1 MSKLSEKLAKA
12 PLLEEERQTKAL
24 GVYPYFRAISSDQD
38 AEVTINGKQVLM
50 FGSNSYLGL
59 TNHPKVKQAGI
70 DAIKKYGCGCAGS
83 PFLNGYMD
91 IHVELEQKLAK
102 FVGKDSAICFSTG
115 FQSNLGALSA
125 VVGRGDYIICDER
138 DHASIVDGRRLSFAT
153 TLKFKHNDMASL
165 EDVLKKL
172 PLNATKLIV
181 VDGVFSMEG
190 DIANLPEIVRLSE
203 KYGGSIYVDEAHSIG
218 VLGKEGRGVCNYFGV
233 TDKVDIIVG
242 TFSKSLATIGG
253 FVAANNEIIDFL
265 RHHSRP
271 YIFSASISPA
281 ATASVIKALDIIQEE
296 PERLQHLW
304 DMTNYSLKMFREYG
318 FEIGPTETPI
328 IPLYIRDMRK
338 TFTITRE
345 LLDNGVFVS
354 PVIPPACPPEDTL
367 IRFALMATH
376 TKEQVDRAI
385 DILVKVFRKYEVI
398 K

>member
-1 MSKLSEKLAKA
+1 MSRLSEKLAKA
-12 PLLEEERQTKAL
+12 PLLEEERQTKAI

-38 AEVTINGKQVLM
+38 SEVTINGKKVLM

-70 DAIKKYGCGCAGS
+70 EAIKKYGTGCAGS

-91 IHVELEQKLAK
+91 IHVELEEKLAS
-102 FVGKDSAICFSTG
+102 FVGKQKSIIYSTG
-115 FQSNLGALSA
+115 FQSNLGALSSI
-125 VVGRGDYIICDER
+125 VSRGDYIICDER

-153 TLKFKHNDMASL
+153 TLKFKHNDMSSL

-172 PLNATKLIV
+172 PADAIKLIV

-190 DIANLPEIVRLSE
+190 DIAPLPDIVFLSE
-203 KYGGSIYVDEAHSIG
+203 KYGGSVYVDEAHSLG
-218 VLGKEGRGVCNYFGV
+218 VLGKEGRGVCNHFGL
-233 TDKVDIIVG
+233 TDRVDIIMG

-253 FVAANNEIIDFL
+253 FVAADNDIMDFL

-281 ATASVIKALDIIQEE
+281 ATASVLKALEIITSE
-296 PERLQHLW
+296 PERLDNLW
-304 DMTNYSLKMFREYG
+304 AMTNYSLKTFRDFG
-318 FEIGPTETPI
+318 FEIGPTQTPI

-338 TFTITRE
+338 TFTVTRD
-345 LLDNGVFVS
+345 LLDKGIFVS
-354 PVIPPACPPEDTL
+354 PVIPPACAPEDTL

-385 DILVKVFRKYEVI
+385 EVLVEVFRKYDII

>member
-1 MSKLSEKLAKA
+1 MSRLSDKLSKA
-12 PLLEEERQTKAL
+12 PLLEEERQTKKA

-38 AEVTINGKQVLM
+38 SSVTIKGKKVLM

-59 TNHPKVKQAGI
+59 TNHPEVEKAGME
-70 DAIKKYGCGCAGS
+70 AIEKYGTGCAGS

-91 IHVELEQKLAK
+91 IHVKLEEKLAD
-102 FVGKDSAICFSTG
+102 FVGKQKAIVYSTG
-115 FQSNLGALSA
+115 FQSNLGALSCI
-125 VVGRGDYIICDER
+125 VGRGDYIICDER

-153 TLKFKHNDMASL
+153 TLKFKHNDMTSL
-165 EDVLKKL
+165 ENVLKNL
-172 PLNATKLIV
+172 PAEAIKLIV

-190 DIANLPEIVRLSE
+190 DIANLPAIVELSE
-203 KYGGSIYVDEAHSIG
+203 KYGGSVYVDEAHSIG
-218 VLGKEGRGVCNYFGV
+218 VLGKEGRGVCNYYGL

-253 FVAANNEIIDFL
+253 FVAADETIMDFI

-281 ATASVIKALDIIQEE
+281 ATASVLKALDIVLQE
-296 PERLQHLW
+296 PQRLEHLW
-304 DMTNYSLKMFREYG
+304 EMTRYALDLFRSYG
-318 FEIGPTETPI
+318 FEIGPTQTPI
-328 IPLYIRDMRK
+328 IPLYVRDMRK

-345 LLDNGVFVS
+345 LLDRGIFIS
-354 PVIPPACPPEDTL
+354 PVIPPACAPEDTL

-376 TKEQVDRAI
+376 SKEQI
-385 DILVKVFRKYEVI
+385 DTAVNVLVEVFKKYQII

>member
-1 MSKLSEKLAKA
+1 MSRLSEKLGKD
-12 PLLEEERQTKAL
+12 PLLEEEKQAKAL

-38 AEVTINGKQVLM
+38 AEVLIDNKKVLM

-70 DAIKKYGCGCAGS
+70 EAIKKYGTGCAGS

-91 IHVELEQKLAK
+91 IHVELEEKLAK
-102 FVGKDSAICFSTG
+102 FVGKDSAIVYSTG
-115 FQSNLGALSA
+115 FQSNLGALSC
-125 VVGRGDYIICDER
+125 VLGRKDYIICDER
-138 DHASIVDGRRLSFAT
+138 DHASIVDGRRLSFANIQ
-153 TLKFKHNDMASL
+153 KFKHNDMASL
-165 EDVLKKL
+165 EEVLMKL
-172 PLNATKLIV
+172 PEESIKLIV

-203 KYGGSIYVDEAHSIG
+203 KYNANIYVDEAHSLG
-218 VLGKEGRGVCNYFGV
+218 VLGKEGRGVCNHFGV

-253 FVAANNEIIDFL
+253 FVAADSKTMDFL

-281 ATASVIKALDIIQEE
+281 ATASVIAALDIIHEE
-296 PERLQHLW
+296 PERLSHLW
-304 DMTNYSLKMFREYG
+304 EITNYSLSVFRSYG

-328 IPLYIRDMRK
+328 IPLYIRDMQK
-338 TFTITRE
+338 TFAITRE
-345 LLDNGVFVS
+345 LLDNGIFVS
-354 PVIPPACPPEDTL
+354 PVIPPACPPEETL

-376 TKEQVDRAI
+376 SKEQIDRAVEV
-385 DILVKVFRKYEVI
+385 LVKVFRKYGVI

>member
-1 MSKLSEKLAKA
+1 MSKLSEKLGKD
-12 PLLEEERQTKAL
+12 PLLEEERQTKLL

-38 AEVTINGKQVLM
+38 AEVLIDNKKVLM

-59 TNHPKVKQAGI
+59 TNHPKVKEAGI
-70 DAIKKYGCGCAGS
+70 EAIKKYGTGCAGS

-91 IHVELEQKLAK
+91 IHVELEEKLAA
-102 FVGKDSAICFSTG
+102 FVGKQKAIVYSTG
-115 FQSNLGALSA
+115 FQSNLGALSCL
-125 VVGRGDYIICDER
+125 VGRNDYIICDER

-153 TLKFKHNDMASL
+153 ILKFKHNDMSSL

-172 PLNATKLIV
+172 PNEAIKLIV

-190 DIANLPEIVRLSE
+190 DIAKLPEIVALSE
-203 KYGGSIYVDEAHSIG
+203 KYSGSVYVDEAHSLG
-218 VLGKEGRGVCNYFGV
+218 VLGKEGRGVCNHFNL
-233 TDKVDIIVG
+233 TDKVDVLIG

-253 FVAANNEIIDFL
+253 FVASDNEIMDYL
-265 RHHSRP
+265 RHHSRS

-281 ATASVIKALDIIQEE
+281 ATASVLAALDIIKQE
-296 PERLQHLW
+296 PERLEHLW
-304 DMTNYSLKMFREYG
+304 KITDYSLKTFRDFG

-338 TFTITRE
+338 TFTITRD
-345 LLDNGVFVS
+345 LLDNGIFVS
-354 PVIPPACPPEDTL
+354 PVIPPACAPEDTL

-376 TKEQVDRAI
+376 TKEQVDRAVEV
-385 DILVKVFRKYEVI
+385 LVKVFRKYNVI

>member
-1 MSKLSEKLAKA
+1 MSKLSEKLAKS
-12 PLLEEERQTKAL
+12 PLLEEERQTKNL

-38 AEVTINGKQVLM
+38 AEVTIKGRKVLM

-59 TNHPKVKQAGI
+59 TNHPEVKQAGI
-70 DAIKKYGCGCAGS
+70 EAIKKYGCGCAGS

-91 IHVELEQKLAK
+91 IHVELEQKLAN
-102 FVGKDSAICFSTG
+102 FVGKQNAICFSTG
-115 FQSNLGALSA
+115 FQSNIGALSA

-153 TLKFKHNDMASL
+153 NLKFKHNDMSSL
-165 EDVLKKL
+165 EEVLKKL
-172 PLNATKLIV
+172 PDDVIKLIV

-190 DIANLPEIVRLSE
+190 DIVNLPKIVELSE
-203 KYGGSIYVDEAHSIG
+203 KYGASIYVDEAHSIG
-218 VLGKEGRGVCNYFGV
+218 VLGKEGRGVCNHFNI

-253 FVAANNEIIDFL
+253 FVAADNETIDFL

-281 ATASVIKALDIIQEE
+281 ATASVIKALDIIQRE

-304 DMTNYSLKMFREYG
+304 DMTNYSLNLFRSNG
-318 FEIGPTETPI
+318 FEIGPTQTPI

-376 TKEQVDRAI
+376 TKEQVDKAV
-385 DILVKVFRKYEVI
+385 DILIKVFKKYNVI
-398 K
+398 